1 MIFSVHNIN
10 GNARRGI
17 LETAHGTV
25 ETPAFMPIGTQG
37 AVKGGLE
44 PRDLREIG
52 AEIMLAN
59 TFHLHL
65 RPGEEVVEELGGL
78 QTFSGWNGPMLT
90 DSGGF
95 QVFSLAPIRKITE
108 EGVRFRAPT
117 NGREIFFTAEKV
129 MEIQH
134 ALGADIIMA
143 FDECPPYPAEKV
155 DVQNAVRR
163 TTEWAKRCKT
173 KHDDLLQES
182 GKNQVLF
189 GIVQG
194 GVYPELRQQSLE
206 ELLEIDFPGMAIG
219 GLSVGEPNKNM
230 YDICEFLSPLLP
242 VAKPRYLMGVGT
254 PTDILESV
262 ARGIDLFDCVL
273 PTRNGRHGKAY
284 TSEGEKNILLA
295 RYERDQN
302 PIDPNCTC
310 PVCSRYS
317 SAFLRHLFKSG
328 EILGMRLLSLHNL
341 AFYQNLMRNIRN
353 AISRNAFGEFRRNI
367 ISVFQQSKKESPS
380 SQKQ

>member
-1 MIFSVHNIN
+1 MSAISC
-10 GNARRGI
+10 G
-17 LETAHGTV
+17 
-25 ETPAFMPIGTQG
+25 
-37 AVKGGLE
+37 
-44 PRDLREIG
+44 
-52 AEIMLAN
+52 
-59 TFHLHL
+59 
-65 RPGEEVVEELGGL
+65 
-78 QTFSGWNGPMLT
+78 
-90 DSGGF
+90 
-95 QVFSLAPIRKITE
+95 
-108 EGVRFRAPT
+108 
-117 NGREIFFTAEKV
+117 
-129 MEIQH
+129 
-134 ALGADIIMA
+134 
-143 FDECPPYPAEKV
+143 KV

-284 TSEGEKNILLA
+284 TPRKEKNILLA

-310 PVCSRYS
+310 PV
-317 SAFLRHLFKSG
+317 L
-328 EILGMRLLSLHNL
+328 
-341 AFYQNLMRNIRN
+341 
-353 AISRNAFGEFRRNI
+353 
-367 ISVFQQSKKESPS
+367 
-380 SQKQ
+380 